1 MKASRLFVQYD
12 YDFDLIGIVS
22 PLKEYT
28 LAWEINRLL
37 KINLKKEPDA
47 VYETARGR
55 KFLISNYLF
64 RTESSV
70 LRLLKNK
77 ALDFDNVLNPFLVPE
92 MKEYDYFFLS
102 KTDVPDRK
110 GKNALRLIKALDNVQ
125 YASLIVV
132 GSLKSRDNL
141 IF

>member
-12 YDFDLIGIVS
+12 YDFDLLGIIS

-28 LAWEINRLL
+28 LAWEINRVL

-47 VYETARGR
+47 VYETTRGR

-77 ALDFDNVLNPFLVPE
+77 ALDFDHVLNPFLIPE

-110 GKNALRLIKALDNVQ
+110 GKNALRLIKTLDNVQ